1 MGIAPGRRIPQSN
14 ERTDTVQQLRLRPLR
29 VLVSLA
35 FLALTTALFID
46 VQGRLPADLRDAVLY
61 LQLVP
66 SLIRFLE
73 GPGWGAAGFLLVL
86 AATLLFGRVY
96 CSSVCPLGTL
106 QDLVAWVAGRRRRN
120 PKAVRY
126 RYARPHSRLHYGIL
140 LAALASA
147 VGSSLTLLVLL
158 DPFSLFGRSA
168 ALLLQPTVAAGNNLA
183 GRALESWGVY
193 GLAPVSWQWAGAGV
207 LGATAALLLLVL
219 ILAVRH
225 GRLFCNTLCP
235 VGALLALGSRLS
247 LFRIRIDQGRCN
259 TCAQCSVVCKAQCID
274 LKHKRV
280 DFERCVACFDCIP
293 ACPESGI
300 RYGIAW
306 ARTPDPPAPPPSR
319 RPDGR
324 RRLLLLG
331 GALAWTA
338 GLATRGRRSQA
349 SPVAT
354 DPPRNLKPS
363 TIPVAKTRAVA
374 PPGTGSSAR
383 FNATCTACYLCVSA
397 CPTQVIQPALLAY
410 GARGLLQPSLDFG
423 AGFCTHACVRCGEVC
438 PTGAIRRLD
447 TEAKK
452 RVRMGQVHFIEDN
465 CVVVTDR
472 TDCGAC
478 AEHCPTRAVFMVP
491 YREDPR
497 LTAPELDPEVCVG
510 CGACE
515 YACPVWPHKAIYVD
529 GEEEQGRAEAPRER
543 YPESAVQRVPAPDGG
558 ADFPF

>member
-1 MGIAPGRRIPQSN
+1 M
-14 ERTDTVQQLRLRPLR
+14 QQQRLKPLR

-35 FLALTTALFID
+35 FLALSTALFVD
-46 VQGRLPADLRDAVLY
+46 VQGLLPGGVHEAVLY

-66 SLIRFLE
+66 SLIRFLD

-106 QDLVAWVAGRRRRN
+106 QDLVAWVAGRQRRN

-126 RYARPHSRLHYGIL
+126 RYARPHDRLRYGIL
-140 LAALASA
+140 LATLASTL
-147 VGSSLTLLVLL
+147 VGSLLIVVLL

-168 ALLLQPTVAAGNNLA
+168 ALLLQPAIAAGNNLTA
-183 GRALESWGVY
+183 RGLETWGVY
-193 GLAPVSWQWAGAGV
+193 GLAPVSWRWAGAGV
-207 LGATAALLLLVL
+207 LAATAALLLLVVT
-219 ILAVRH
+219 LAVRH
-225 GRLFCNTLCP
+225 GRLFCNSLCP
-235 VGALLALGSRLS
+235 VGALLALASRLS

-259 TCAQCSVVCKAQCID
+259 TCARCSVVCKAECID

-280 DFERCVACFDCIP
+280 DFDRCVACFDCIP

-300 RYGIAW
+300 RYGIAG
-306 ARTPDPPAPPPSR
+306 ARTAEPPSPPPSR

-324 RRLLLLG
+324 RRLLLG
-331 GALAWTA
+331 GALVWAA
-338 GLATRGRRSQA
+338 GLAAGGQRSQA

-354 DPPRNLKPS
+354 DAPRNLKPS
-363 TIPVAKTRAVA
+363 TTPVAKTQAVA

-397 CPTQVIQPALLAY
+397 CPTRVIQPALLAY

-423 AGFCTHACVRCGEVC
+423 AGYCTHACVRCGDVC
-438 PTGAIRRLD
+438 PTGAIRRLGV
-447 TEAKK
+447 EAKK

-472 TDCGAC
+472 TACGAC
-478 AEHCPTRAVFMVP
+478 AEHCPTRAVYMVP
-491 YREDPR
+491 WREDPR
-497 LTAPELDPEVCVG
+497 LTVPELDSEVCVG

-515 YACPVWPHKAIYVD
+515 HACPVWPHKAIYVD
-529 GEEEQGRAEAPRER
+529 GEAEQGLAEAPRER
-543 YPESAVQRVPAPDGG
+543 SPEGPAPGVPVPDVG